1 MLKRLLLGLVVV
13 AGVVLPAG
21 AQAQPNARQLHGER
35 VETTLTLRPDGS
47 LDVVE
52 TITFRFTD
60 RKFSEVER
68 RVPTRR
74 VDDLVDVEALMDGR
88 VLPAGKDDG
97 QAEIRHRRRELQ
109 VFWRFPETTDTTH
122 QFTLKFRA
130 MGAVHIHN
138 GRANLAWHILPTR
151 HRYRISEAQVTWR
164 VPPGVNSLGGPAMEA
179 EGWAWLQESDGSW
192 VARKANLEPNETAI
206 LTDVLDASQLSA
218 LPPLWQV
225 DEDRARQLAPAFL
238 VGALVMLVMG
248 VGMVVMMFLR
258 YHRPKVDAETAIPA
272 DRGSLPPAL
281 GTGIQHGRPHLG
293 VGQMSATFFDLIARD
308 VLRLVETSKPEVRDN
323 KRTFD
328 VVIHHGDPATL
339 RLRPHEQVL
348 VDALR
353 AHMKDGRLSLTEAQR
368 RLFSAHS
375 TFKAAAQQEMRDAG
389 YVDAERAWASHGMI
403 LAGVIAL
410 LVGIVGFVVFLV
422 WLPRFGDTGLLVPTA
437 VFVLGG
443 MFIIVG
449 STFPTLTMTGANLG
463 AQWAARGRA
472 LKAAAKANEMAGLAN
487 DWLPAA
493 IGFGLGAKFAKSGA
507 EVTWLHG
514 ISNPGAA
521 LTVIIASQAGAG
533 GTPGAGVGGA
543 GVAGGGGFSGA
554 R

>member
-60 RKFSEVER
+60 RKFHEVER

-74 VDDLVDVEALMDGR
+74 VDDIVEVEALMDGR

-130 MGAVHIHN
+130 MGAVHVHN

-151 HRYRISEAQVTWR
+151 HRYRISDAQVTWR

-206 LTDVLDASQLSA
+206 LTDVLDASELSA
-218 LPPLWQV
+218 IPPLWQV
-225 DEDRARQLAPAFL
+225 NEDRARQLAPAFL
-238 VGALVMLVMG
+238 VGALVILVMG
-248 VGMVVMMFLR
+248 IGMVVMMFLR
-258 YHRPKVDAETAIPA
+258 YHRPKVDAGTAIPA

-281 GTGIQHGRPHLG
+281 GTGMQHGRPGMGL
-293 VGQMSATFFDLIARD
+293 GQMAATFFDLIARD
-308 VLRLVETSKPEVRDN
+308 VLRMVETSKPEVRDT

-328 VVIHHGDPATL
+328 VVIHQGDPATL
-339 RLRPHEQVL
+339 RLRPHERVL

-353 AHMKDGRLSLTEAQR
+353 AHMKDGRLPLKDAQR
-368 RLFSAHS
+368 RLHAAFGK
-375 TFKAAAQQEMRDAG
+375 FRAAAQQEMRDVG
-389 YVDAERAWASHGMI
+389 YIDAEREWASRGMI

-410 LVGIVGFVVFLV
+410 LVGFVGFVVFLV
-422 WLPRFGDTGLLVPTA
+422 WLPMFGDTGLLVPAA
-437 VFVLGG
+437 VCVLGG

-449 STFPTLTMTGANLG
+449 STFPTLTFTGANLA
-463 AQWAARGRA
+463 AQWAARGRL
-472 LKAAAKANEMAGLAN
+472 LKAAAKANEMVGLAN

-493 IGFGLGAKFAKSGA
+493 MGFGLGGKFAKSGA
-507 EVTWLHG
+507 EVGWLHG
-514 ISNPGAA
+514 IPNPSAA
-521 LTVIIASQAGAG
+521 LAVIIAAQAGGG